1 MNRSSWLL
9 AMVGFL
15 ALAVG
20 CAMQVPSPDMKYQAQ
35 QKVVMT
41 FRGGEQVRGRI
52 DTGNRVELR
61 EPGIVWNARVGDI
74 TDKTIVLKDLVR
86 IRDDRGVVM
95 QVARAE
101 DARLGIAPPVPDKTL
116 LVSDITKVE
125 LLKLDPGRTAR
136 NASFWTYGAVVLALL
151 LGERS

>member
-1 MNRSSWLL
+1 
-9 AMVGFL
+9 MVGFL

-20 CAMQVPSPDMKYQAQ
+20 CAMQVPSPDMKFEAQ
-35 QKVVMT
+35 QRVVMS
-41 FRGGEQVRGRI
+41 FRGGEQVRGKI

-61 EPGIVWNARVGDI
+61 EPGIVWNARVGEI
-74 TDKTIVLKDLVR
+74 TDEKIVLKELVR
-86 IRDDRGVVM
+86 VRDDRGVAM

-101 DARLGIAPPVPDKTL
+101 DARLGIAASVPDKTL
-116 LVSDITKVE
+116 LRSDITGVE

-136 NASFWTYGAVVLALL
+136 NASFWTYGAVVLAVL